1 MSREPVTIEDVD
13 PGLLVYNIQ
22 DFTGTA
28 RNVEQES
35 KIARKGDGP
44 NSVSL
49 RWVSLKAVSHFNFGI
64 ALELLLKLLL
74 SINHGKFPPI
84 HKLTVLYGKL
94 PPRVQEE
101 LESTYQDKLKGGFC
115 HLVALSKQ
123 PSPHQ
128 PFRTKKP
135 PNTLKKVFAYFQN
148 DIQLWLKRYT
158 SFEHIKQGSV
168 LYYVEDLSLFLEF
181 IEDVL
186 EDTER
191 YIAPDDGAEHGKE
204 YA

>member
-1 MSREPVTIEDVD
+1 MARDPVTIEGVA
-13 PGLLVYNIQ
+13 PELLICNIR

-28 RNVEQES
+28 RSVEQES
-35 KIARKGDGP
+35 EIARKGDGP

-49 RWVSLKAVSHFNFGI
+49 RCVSLKAVSHFNFGI

-74 SINHGKFPPI
+74 LINHGKFPPI
-84 HKLTVLYGKL
+84 HELPVLYGKL

-101 LESTYQDKLKGGFC
+101 LESTYQDKLKGGSY

-123 PSPHQ
+123 PPPQQ
-128 PFRTKKP
+128 PYRTKQP
-135 PNTLKKVFAYFQN
+135 PKSLKEVFAYFQN
-148 DIQLWLKRYT
+148 DARLCLQRYM
-158 SFEHIKQGSV
+158 SFELTNQGSV

-186 EDTER
+186 ADTER
-191 YIAPDDGAEHGKE
+191 YTAPDDGAEHGKD
-204 YA
+204 